1 MAQLGGHSEGCQPVG
16 SKDNLFIPPNDP
28 ALCRTFP
35 SWETPREL
43 GCRRVRSAVLLVEAE
58 ERRDWRPTVQE

>member
-1 MAQLGGHSEGCQPVG
+1 MGL
-16 SKDNLFIPPNDP
+16 KDNLFIPPNDP
-28 ALCRTFP
+28 ALRRTFP

-58 ERRDWRPTVQE
+58 ERRDWRPAVQE